1 MLRPPTTTQSK
12 TTLQVNNYA
21 TCVDT
26 TIPYRRTTIIFNMTS
41 LTTTATPPLH
51 TETATNTMVVSNT
64 KLITLT
70 QLHTLFLTIGAV
82 EIIHRTPDKTKAHV
96 VFKHQASCH
105 KSLSL
110 HNTLVTPDTSISTD
124 VEGFEPKQIGVA
136 FLVPASTTETKTKTT
151 APTPPTP
158 TTTTTTTATPASSDS
173 DSDGEYDIGAL
184 LFDDPANCHGDPD
197 RPYKYTWPTTGS
209 VLPTT
214 ATVPSITVKVPV
226 SIEQGDLMAHWVW
239 ESSIKMADLI
249 ATGTIP
255 VQGLHV
261 LEVGAGAGLP
271 AIVSAQCGA
280 KHVISTDYPEPTVI
294 DALRDNL
301 QNNTTPEQDTQVM
314 GHSWGTDDVGTMSE
328 HFPTPNIDVVL
339 AADTLWLHDQH
350 EHLFQTLQ
358 QCLTHVG
365 SMVYFTYQHHNEHA
379 PSFFTMVEAYSQNQD
394 NDRKYDIKHVSSH
407 GWGGRTIEE
416 FDLNDTE
423 KMGPIFLSTM
433 TRVQ

>member
-1 MLRPPTTTQSK
+1 
-12 TTLQVNNYA
+12 
-21 TCVDT
+21 
-26 TIPYRRTTIIFNMTS
+26 MTS
-41 LTTTATPPLH
+41 LSTKAPLH

-64 KLITLT
+64 QLITLT

-110 HNTLVTPDTSISTD
+110 HNTFVTPDTSISTD

-136 FLVPASTTETKTKTT
+136 FLVPASTTETKTT
-151 APTPPTP
+151 TPPTP
-158 TTTTTTTATPASSDS
+158 ASSS

-197 RPYKYTWPTTGS
+197 RPYKYTWPTGS

-214 ATVPSITVKVPV
+214 ATMPSITVKVPV

-249 ATGTIP
+249 AAGTIP

-328 HFPTPNIDVVL
+328 HFPTPKIDVVL

-350 EHLFQTLQ
+350 DNLFQTLQ

-379 PSFFTMVEAYSQNQD
+379 PSFFTMVEAYSQNQE

-433 TRVQ
+433 TRVR